1 MPTNRRY
8 LRRDRRPV
16 FSAEVLALFAELERM
31 PGDQAFTDASRRL
44 ARLLSLTD
52 EWWTGNHVNDH
63 SRKPCHPPWCQA
75 HTDWHKVRAV
85 RAALLAA
92 LGPTSGA
99 GRVRPASHP
108 K

>member
-8 LRRDRRPV
+8 LSRDRRPL
-16 FSAEVLALFAELERM
+16 FSAEVLALFAELEHM
-31 PGDQAFTDASRRL
+31 PGDQAFTDGSRRL
-44 ARLLSLTD
+44 AQLLGLTD
-52 EWWTGNHVNDH
+52 EWWTGNHVNDR

-92 LGPTSGA
+92 VGQRRA
-99 GRVRPASHP
+99 PAA
-108 K
+108 